1 VVTGEV
7 RKIAIIVELAEGA
20 SLPDYLTLRAD
31 IAASIKTVDIDP
43 VDLEKL
49 KDDPRILTHE
59 ANRRLRL
66 TPGS

>member
-1 VVTGEV
+1 MTEEV
-7 RKIAIIVELAEGA
+7 RKIAIFVELAEGA

-31 IAASIKTVDIDP
+31 IAANIKTVDIDP
-43 VDLEKL
+43 ADLEKL

-66 TPGS
+66 IGGS